1 MQPSASLSQL
11 LEQQQQ
17 QEEHSTTVVVSPQLP
32 QGTVIL
38 PANSATPQTPIV
50 TTVAQQTPVSTHQIQ
65 VQQFQLPQV
74 GQPQP
79 QLQAPGQPQPQLQAP
94 GQPQQPTQLPQAGTQ
109 RLVQVQLKTTTPVS
123 VAAAAAGAVGTA
135 QTPVIIPQQITTHV
149 SQHQQVTVPSNQVQ
163 TAPPTLLPIQ
173 SVSQPV
179 QTQVQVHIF
188 LKKL

>member
-1 MQPSASLSQL
+1 MQPTSSLSQL

-17 QEEHSTTVVVSPQLP
+17 QEEHSTTLVVSPQLP

-65 VQQFQLPQV
+65 VQPFQLPQV
-74 GQPQP
+74 GQPVQLPQVGQP
-79 QLQAPGQPQPQLQAP
+79 QLQPPGGL
-94 GQPQQPTQLPQAGTQ
+94 QPQQGVPQPGTQ
-109 RLVQVQLKTTTPVS
+109 RLVQVQVKTTTPVS
-123 VAAAAAGAVGTA
+123 VAAASAAGASVGTA

-173 SVSQPV
+173 PVSQPV

-188 LKKL
+188 LKNL